1 MCQELDS
8 GFCHNQINGNMRYRN
23 KNWGGKMTIL
33 LFSCGWKVWV
43 RLVNNSHSNFYFQ
56 EDYRLIINQMCS
68 LLRKYPKASLPKK
81 QVFILNSLLNL
92 LICVFDTCWTFM
104 KTRWGLLTQSSSGW
118 CASAIGQLWRLTY
131 IQWWQMAMCKMFWNN
146 VSQRC
151 MEVTMGV
158 HHTAQCL
165 RAMQLKGENKCALS
179 ILWK

>member
-1 MCQELDS
+1 
-8 GFCHNQINGNMRYRN
+8 
-23 KNWGGKMTIL
+23 
-33 LFSCGWKVWV
+33 
-43 RLVNNSHSNFYFQ
+43 
-56 EDYRLIINQMCS
+56 MCS
-68 LLRKYPKASLPKK
+68 LFRKYPKASLPKK

-165 RAMQLKGENKCALS
+165 RAMQLKGDMIGWKKGGGKLLFVSPHSQNPGGLQRNAWMEQDLS
-179 ILWK
+179 QANFFT